1 MLTLITSIFGIVGP
15 LITSILAN
23 QGVIGANTQN
33 LINGLSVPLSNL
45 ISSLANGTTKT
56 QDALA
61 VLAAASGAVT
71 VLQGTTGL
79 SPTALTE
86 ANDIAADIAA
96 ALKAYAS
103 AGTGFNAALYAT
115 PIAEV

>member
-1 MLTLITSIFGIVGP
+1 MLNLITSIFGIVGP

-23 QGVIGANTQN
+23 SGVIGANTQN

-45 ISSLANGTTKT
+45 ITSLANGTTKT

-61 VLAAASGAVT
+61 VLAAAQGAVA
-71 VLQGTTGL
+71 VLKATTGL

-86 ANDIAADIAA
+86 ANNIDADIAA
-96 ALKAYAS
+96 ALTAYAT
-103 AGTGFNAALYAT
+103 AGAGFNAALYAT
-115 PIAEV
+115 SIAEV